1 MNSNF
6 LPANNANDEQFKI
19 DYEKLD
25 KKLEIMKDHINATN
39 TKKEIAKKLKDL
51 DQKNYSQSCNEY
63 LKRMRQV

>member
-25 KKLEIMKDHINATN
+25 KKLEIMKDHSM
-39 TKKEIAKKLKDL
+39 KLNMWKMSGIL
-51 DQKNYSQSCNEY
+51 
-63 LKRMRQV
+63 LVF